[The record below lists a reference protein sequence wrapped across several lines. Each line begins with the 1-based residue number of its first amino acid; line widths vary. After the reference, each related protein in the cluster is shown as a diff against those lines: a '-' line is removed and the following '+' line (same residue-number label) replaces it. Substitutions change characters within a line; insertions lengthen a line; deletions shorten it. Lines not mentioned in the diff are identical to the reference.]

1 VDRRLG
7 QGAFGVVYRAYDFKR
22 QSCVAL
28 KTLRLVDPAPLFRFK
43 QEFRSLADVQH
54 PNLVRLYELL
64 SDGEQW
70 FFTMELIEG
79 TDFLSYVAGRSGALP
94 SDNEPTEAMESGV
107 SNETVSIATAK
118 VQRVDTVRLRSCLK
132 QLGEGLNAL
141 HDSGKLHRDIKPSNV
156 LVTGVGRVVI
166 LDFGLVK
173 DLAGGKA
180 TTGLIVG
187 TPVYMS
193 PEQGADLPVGTASDW
208 YSVGVMLYEALTGR
222 LPFSGSS
229 TEVLKR
235 KLKVDPPRPE
245 EVASHVPP
253 DLSGLCAALL
263 RRDPEARPT
272 GLAVLSALGTNTRAP
287 TIESSSI
294 ASQPSAFVGRAEHLK
309 ALLEAFHATRSGGV
323 TVLVH
328 GSSGMGKSTLVQHF
342 LEGVRRSAPEAVVLT
357 GRCYEQESLPYKGM
371 DSLMDAMSSYL
382 KELPEPEQES
392 LLPRDVLA
400 LARLFP
406 VLRQAPAVARP
417 RRRPDI
423 ADSLELRRCAFA
435 ALRELLA
442 RLAARQPVV
451 LFIDDLHWSD
461 LDSVLLLDEICSQPD
476 APELL
481 LVVAYRT
488 EEAETSPS
496 LKAFLESFRSGP
508 GRDVRELAVSQLP
521 PEEAKALAEVLARE
535 ADELA
540 SDGEA
545 IARESGGSPFFVH
558 QLVRHHEFQRRSGQP
573 ADTVSHT
580 TLDEVIGAHLTR
592 LSPAA
597 RTIAQLLATA
607 GRPVDRGV
615 LANAARLNDYAEALD
630 SLRDQ
635 HVTRTRSAMDTEP
648 IELYHA
654 RIGDSIRIRMTTNEL
669 RARHAALAAAF
680 EASEQADPET
690 LFFHFFEAGDQS
702 TAGRYITAAA
712 AQAAEALAFDR
723 AARLYRKAIELGAP
737 SEDALH
743 IRLGDALAN
752 AGRGKEAARAY
763 LSAAQTASRAQRVEL
778 QRLAYDQLLR
788 SGHIDEGLSVLREV
802 LSALDMK
809 LPETPGK
816 ALLSMMAGRLYL
828 KFRGLGFRERNA
840 AYVPVD
846 ELLRVDVCRSV
857 AQGLGI
863 VDHIRGADFQARH
876 LIFAL
881 RAGEVERIARALGFE
896 VAFNANAGQRRRDR
910 TDQLR
915 SHTARLVG
923 RVQTPQA
930 VAEMNLSFGLAAYL
944 LGEWHQAVDYLQEAE
959 KILMERC
966 TGVAAELNSARNF
979 LLRTYAWRGDL
990 KRLSDRLPGLLRDAS
1005 ERDDLYAATILG
1017 VRNSFIPLLTVDDA
1031 AGAHEAARRAIERWP
1046 QTGFHT
1052 VHYIYFCV
1060 ATEIDLYSGD
1070 ALAAWKRIL
1079 EGSRPLRRSLILR
1092 VQFARIESAHL
1103 RARCALAVAAMGG
1116 HDAEAFVKI
1125 AERDIKRIERE
1136 STRWGSPLARLI
1148 RAGIAVWR
1156 GERPAAAGLLATA
1169 AQEFQDCE
1177 MALYAAATRRR
1188 CGELM
1193 AGEEGRALVAAADE
1207 WMSDQRIVNPARM
1220 TAMLIPGR
1228 WP

>member
-1 VDRRLG
+1 
-7 QGAFGVVYRAYDFKR
+7 
-22 QSCVAL
+22 
-28 KTLRLVDPAPLFRFK
+28 
-43 QEFRSLADVQH
+43 
-54 PNLVRLYELL
+54 
-64 SDGEQW
+64 
-70 FFTMELIEG
+70 M
-79 TDFLSYVAGRSGALP
+79 
-94 SDNEPTEAMESGV
+94 
-107 SNETVSIATAK
+107 
-118 VQRVDTVRLRSCLK
+118 DTVRLRACLK
-132 QLGEGLNAL
+132 QLAEGLNVL

-156 LVTGVGRVVI
+156 LVTEAGRVVI

-173 DLAGGKA
+173 DLAGGQT

-187 TPVYMS
+187 TPDYMS

-222 LPFSGSS
+222 LPFSGNSS
-229 TEVLKR
+229 EVLKR
-235 KLKVDPPRPE
+235 KLKRDPPRPE
-245 EVASHVPP
+245 QVASHVPP
-253 DLSGLCAALL
+253 DLNELCGALL
-263 RRDPEARPT
+263 RRDPNARPT
-272 GLAVLSALGTNTRAP
+272 GLAVLKALGANTPAS
-287 TIESSSI
+287 TMEFGSL
-294 ASQPSAFVGRAEHLK
+294 ASQWSAFVGRAEHLSV
-309 ALLEAFHATRSGGV
+309 LWEAFYATRSGGV

-342 LEGVRRSAPEAVVLT
+342 LEEVRRSTPEPVVLT

-382 KELPEPEQES
+382 KELPQPEQES

-435 ALRELLA
+435 ALGELLA

-481 LVVAYRT
+481 LIVAYRT

-496 LKAFLESFRSGP
+496 LKAFLESCRSRKN
-508 GRDVRELAVSQLP
+508 RDVRELAVSQLP
-521 PEEAKALAEVLARE
+521 PEDAKALAEVLARE
-535 ADELA
+535 AGELA
-540 SDGEA
+540 SAGEA
-545 IARESGGSPFFVH
+545 IARESGGNPFFVH

-573 ADTVSHT
+573 ADTLGHP
-580 TLDEVIGAHLTR
+580 TLDEVIGALLTR
-592 LSPAA
+592 LPPGA
-597 RTIAQLLATA
+597 RTVAQLLAAA

-615 LANAARLNDYAEALD
+615 LAGAAQLDNYAEALD
-630 SLRDQ
+630 ALRDQ
-635 HVTRTRSAMDTEP
+635 HVTRTRPAVNTEP

-654 RIGDSIRIRMTTNEL
+654 RIGESIRTGMTPNEL

-680 EASEQADPET
+680 EVSGRADPET

-702 TAGRYITAAA
+702 TAVRYITAAA
-712 AQAAEALAFDR
+712 AQAADALAFDR

-737 SEDALH
+737 SDDALH

-752 AGRGKEAARAY
+752 AGRGGEAARAY
-763 LSAAQTASRAQRVEL
+763 LSAAATAPRALRVDL
-778 QRLAYDQLLR
+778 QRRAYDQLLR

-816 ALLSMMAGRLYL
+816 ALLSLVARRLYL
-828 KFRGLGFRERNA
+828 KLRGLGFRERNA
-840 AYVPVD
+840 AYVPAE
-846 ELLRVDVCRSV
+846 ELLRIDVCRSV

-863 VDHIRGADFQARH
+863 VDYIRGADFQARH
-876 LIFAL
+876 LIYAL
-881 RAGEVERIARALGFE
+881 RAGEVERVARALAFE
-896 VAFNANAGQRRRDR
+896 VAFNANAGGRRRDR

-915 SHTARLVG
+915 RHTAELVA
-923 RVQTPQA
+923 RVQTPQT

-944 LGEWHQAVDYLQEAE
+944 FGEWHQAVDYLQESE
-959 KILMERC
+959 KILMESC

-990 KRLSDRLPGLLRDAS
+990 KRLSDRLPALLRDAN
-1005 ERDDLYAATILG
+1005 ERDDLYAATILD
-1017 VRNSFIPLLTVDDA
+1017 VRNSFIPLLAVDDA
-1031 AGAHEAARRAIERWP
+1031 TGAHKAARRAIERWP

-1052 VHYIYFCV
+1052 VHYIYSCV

-1070 ALAAWKRIL
+1070 ALAAWKRVL
-1079 EGSRPLRRSLILR
+1079 EGSKSLRRSLILR

-1103 RARCALAVAAMGG
+1103 RARCALAAAAIGG
-1116 HDAEAFVKI
+1116 HGAEAFVKV
-1125 AERDIKRIERE
+1125 AEHNMKRIERE
-1136 STRWGSPLARLI
+1136 STRWGSPLAHLI
-1148 RAGIAVWR
+1148 RAGIVSWY
-1156 GERPAAAGLLATA
+1156 GDRPAAARHLAA
-1169 AQEFQDCE
+1169 AAREFQDCE
-1177 MALYAAATRRR
+1177 MALYAAAARRR

-1193 AGEEGRALVAAADE
+1193 AGEEGRAL
-1207 WMSDQRIVNPARM
+1207 
-1220 TAMLIPGR
+1220 
-1228 WP
+1228 